1 MTERKVSHAQQI
13 IAFITGLSIF
23 GPAEFIK
30 SAFIIATIITLYRVT
45 MINAGFPAFPFKS
58 SECEDRP

>member
-1 MTERKVSHAQQI
+1 MTERKVSHAQQM

-30 SAFIIATIITLYRVT
+30 SAFIIATMLSMPGDDDKRGLIR
-45 MINAGFPAFPFKS
+45 FPF
-58 SECEDRP
+58 